1 VGKQSEL
8 TLFPQ
13 RRMLSIKP
21 PYDGMHDGAT
31 HKIRLAPDP
40 ETLTVDV
47 ESPRF
52 PLVKP
57 ESQVGRSL
65 YLLLSNMYAFQ
76 PGFKFYTKIAP
87 CHGIYS
93 QGNSDL
99 LTTKSRSFITS

>member
-1 VGKQSEL
+1 MGKQRKL
-8 TLFPQ
+8 TLLPQ

-21 PYDGMHDGAT
+21 AYNGMHDGAT

-47 ESPRF
+47 KSPRF

-65 YLLLSNMYAFQ
+65 YLLLSNMYASQ

-87 CHGIYS
+87 NHRISGQS
-93 QGNSDL
+93 NNDL
-99 LTTKSRSFITS
+99 LTTKNRSPVTD

>member
-1 VGKQSEL
+1 
-8 TLFPQ
+8 
-13 RRMLSIKP
+13 MLSIKP
-21 PYDGMHDGAT
+21 AYDGMHDGAT

-40 ETLTVDV
+40 ETLTVDI

-65 YLLLSNMYAFQ
+65 YLLLSDMYAFQ

-87 CHGIYS
+87 NYGICGP
-93 QGNSDL
+93 GNSDL
-99 LTTKSRSFITS
+99 LTTKSRSFIIS

>member
-1 VGKQSEL
+1 
-8 TLFPQ
+8 
-13 RRMLSIKP
+13 MLSIKP
-21 PYDGMHDGAT
+21 AYDGMHDGAT

-52 PLVKP
+52 PLIKP

-76 PGFKFYTKIAP
+76 LGFKFYTKIAAGR
-87 CHGIYS
+87 GIS
-93 QGNSDL
+93 GMGNSDL
-99 LTTKSRSFITS
+99 LTTKSRLFIMS

>member
-1 VGKQSEL
+1 VRKQSKL

-13 RRMLSIKP
+13 RRMLTVKP
-21 PYDGMHDGAT
+21 AYDGMHDGAT

-52 PLVKP
+52 PLIKP
-57 ESQVGRSL
+57 ESQVGRSFN
-65 YLLLSNMYAFQ
+65 LLLSNMYAFQ

-87 CHGIYS
+87 GHGIS
-93 QGNSDL
+93 GMGNSDL
-99 LTTKSRSFITS
+99 LTTKSRSFIMS